1 MIRRSVGL
9 LLLVL
14 LSHAFAAEKQ
24 KLPQNLPPYGPLK
37 PYAPPGV
44 AQQKLANG
52 LTLWLVPEPGF
63 PKISFVLAVRGGM
76 AADPGDAPGL
86 AEFLMNTVHQGTKT
100 RSARQIAEELQGA
113 GGDWQ
118 GAARADSLIMSSTVL
133 AAKAE
138 QGLAVLADV
147 AQNAVFPDSEV
158 ELARR
163 NLSDALRERE
173 ARPQFLAD
181 RALAQVMFGAHP
193 YHVIAPTQASLAK
206 ITAAQLREEY
216 ARRFRPDQSVLV
228 ATGDFDAKT
237 LVATA
242 SRLLGNWSAP
252 AVSPVPPAAKP
263 EANSQHSVYLVPRG
277 GSVQT
282 TLSVAQFG
290 PTRGD
295 PDYVPAEV
303 ADAIYG
309 GMFGSRLTNNIRED
323 KGYTYSPGSILQARR
338 QAGLLRTQADVRN
351 AVTGATLNEI
361 IYELNRMATTSPTAD
376 ELNTAE
382 RYLVGTRAI
391 ALQAIDGLAHELA
404 NLWIFNL
411 PPQTLGEESQ
421 RVLKITAADVASMG
435 RKYYPASRA
444 TFVAV
449 GEPKTIQDELGP
461 FGIRIQPVQLPDSK

>member
-1 MIRRSVGL
+1 MMRRIV
-9 LLLVL
+9 VL
-14 LSHAFAAEKQ
+14 LILALAPHAFAAEKQ
-24 KLPQNLPPYGPLK
+24 KLPKELPPYGPLK
-37 PYAPPGV
+37 PYEPPTV
-44 AQQKLANG
+44 IQQKLPNG

-63 PKISFVLAVRGGM
+63 PKISFVMAVRGGM

-118 GAARADSLIMSSTVL
+118 GAARADSLLLAASVL
-133 AAKAE
+133 ATKAE

-147 AQNAVFPDSEV
+147 AQNATFPDSEV

-163 NLSDALRERE
+163 NLADALRERE

-181 RALAQVMFGAHP
+181 RALAQVMFGQHP
-193 YHVIAPTQASLAK
+193 YHVVAPTQASLTQ
-206 ITAAQLREEY
+206 ISAAQLRQEY
-216 ARRFRPDQSVLV
+216 ARRFRPDQSLLV
-228 ATGDFDAKT
+228 AAGDFNANA
-237 LVATA
+237 LAATVG
-242 SRLLGNWSAP
+242 RLLGSWRAP
-252 AVSPVPPAAKP
+252 ADAPLRQASKP
-263 EANSQHSVYLVPRG
+263 GEHAQHAVYLVPRA

-282 TLSVAQFG
+282 TLSVGQFG
-290 PTRGD
+290 PTRRD
-295 PDYVPAEV
+295 PDYVAAQV

-309 GMFGSRLTNNIRED
+309 GMFGSRLTKNIRED
-323 KGYTYSPGSILQARR
+323 KGYTYSPGSVLQGRR
-338 QAGLLRTQADVRN
+338 QAGLLRTGADVRN

-361 IYELNRMATTSPTAD
+361 MYELNRMATTAPTSD

-404 NLWIFNL
+404 NLWVFDL
-411 PPQTLGEESQ
+411 PPQTLGDESR
-421 RVLKITAADVASMG
+421 RVLTVKPVDVENMG

-449 GEPKTIQDELGP
+449 GEPKIIRDQLGS
-461 FGIRIQPVQLPDSK
+461 FGVPIQPVQLPDSK